1 MNRRGEYIHTVVIGA
16 RKVGK
21 TTWFRRLA
29 EERPADVTLWDV
41 RRVARAGSVHQVWAD
56 LFHEMGI
63 SLGPEADP
71 LEDLEDHL
79 DTLEHGPVVV
89 IDDWDAAVDGRGVT
103 VPDACYEVLDQLIRF
118 CLSQATTRSGLACMG
133 LVLLTSL
140 PDATDLEYFTRTV
153 QRPTFERLSKLVTRS
168 LTQDRFPMLDQA
180 ESTALLTD
188 LGVSADEA
196 DEAARACGGWPWL
209 LEKAAAAVHE
219 HGGWTSKAV
228 EEVRERQL
236 PGLLDAGLMPCLA
249 ARPEVRVRQVQPIDY
264 LRQEL
269 ARGRTPE
276 AFGLPSAFDDP
287 QRPAPLVHQLL
298 NRAFLVVDTE
308 NLRMPFQRHAEV
320 HPDHYPD
327 GLDSFL
333 QPHVQAWLREL
344 CEKHDVSEEDVWL
357 VGRSQ
362 HRIDATIGARTSGE
376 RLYLPQELRNK
387 ARRTGDG
394 SDDALMTAQVARR
407 AERNPLARFVLAS
420 GDADAPLI
428 LELVGALDQV
438 TVCTPWQASGKLR
451 GRLPEADRLREHTF
465 PVPRPPE
472 VSTAEL
478 AAARRARACGER
490 R

>member
-21 TTWFRRLA
+21 TTWFLRLA
-29 EERPADVTLWDV
+29 EENPAEVTLWDV
-41 RRVARAGSVHQVWAD
+41 RRVARARSTYEVWAD
-56 LFHEMGI
+56 LFQELGI
-63 SLGPEADP
+63 TPRSDDP

-103 VPDACYEVLDQLIRF
+103 IPDACYEVLDQLIRF
-118 CLSQATTRSGLACMG
+118 CLGQATTRSGLACMG

-140 PDATDLEYFTRTV
+140 PDVADLEYFTRTV

-168 LTQDRFPMLDQA
+168 LTQDRFPMLDHA
-180 ESTALLTD
+180 ESAALLTH
-188 LGVSADEA
+188 LGVPAGEA
-196 DEAARACGGWPWL
+196 TEVARACGGWPWL

-219 HGGWTSKAV
+219 HGGWTSEALD
-228 EEVRERQL
+228 EVRERQL
-236 PGLLDAGLMPCLA
+236 PGLLDARLMPCLA
-249 ARPEVRVRQVQPIDY
+249 ARPEVRVRRTQPIDY

-269 ARGRTPE
+269 ARGRAPE
-276 AFGLPSAFDDP
+276 AFGLPCSYDDP
-287 QRPAPLVHQLL
+287 QQPAPLVQQLL

-320 HPDHYPD
+320 HPERYPD
-327 GLDSFL
+327 GLDAYL
-333 QPHVQAWLREL
+333 QPHVQAWLQEL
-344 CEKHDVSEEDVWL
+344 CERHRVAEEDVWL

-362 HRIDATIGARTSGE
+362 HRIDATVGARTHGE
-376 RLYLPQELRNK
+376 RLFLPKELREK

-428 LELVGALDQV
+428 LELVGALHQV
-438 TVCTPWQASGKLR
+438 TVCTPWQASGTLR
-451 GRLPEADRLREHTF
+451 QRLPQADRLREHTF
-465 PVPRPPE
+465 PAPRPPE
-472 VSTAEL
+472 VSAADL
-478 AAARRARACGER
+478 AAARRRNARGEQR
-490 R
+490 